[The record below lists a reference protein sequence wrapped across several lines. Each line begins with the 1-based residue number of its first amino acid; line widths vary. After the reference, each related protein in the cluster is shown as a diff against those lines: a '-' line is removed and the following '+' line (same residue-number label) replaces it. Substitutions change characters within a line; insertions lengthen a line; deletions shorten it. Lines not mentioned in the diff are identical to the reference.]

1 MKERSKKKSELS
13 KRDKKAS
20 TYRRVVAG
28 NVNGM
33 SVAQSGEQMKAYQF
47 KTVPGYEHTLI
58 WVNAAASE
66 LREEHRFDRY
76 PDSID
81 PGPGGTS
88 LHFVTFFSR
97 LGLLGLVLRR
107 RGCTR
112 RIVSGLFSRRRNAGK
127 ARSKNTPY

>member
-47 KTVPGYEHTLI
+47 KTVPGSEHTLI
-58 WVNAAASE
+58 WVNAAAFY
-66 LREEHRFDRY
+66 LREEQRFDRH
-76 PDSID
+76 PDSIV

-88 LHFVTFFSR
+88 LHFVTFSPASVFSDSSFD
-97 LGLLGLVLRR
+97 GE
-107 RGCTR
+107 
-112 RIVSGLFSRRRNAGK
+112 A
-127 ARSKNTPY
+127 ARDEL

>member
-1 MKERSKKKSELS
+1 VNERSKKKSEVS

-58 WVNAAASE
+58 WVNATASD
-66 LREEHRFDRY
+66 LREE
-76 PDSID
+76 
-81 PGPGGTS
+81 
-88 LHFVTFFSR
+88 
-97 LGLLGLVLRR
+97 
-107 RGCTR
+107 
-112 RIVSGLFSRRRNAGK
+112 
-127 ARSKNTPY
+127 